1 MKKLRIFAAAVIR
14 GALLLTPGVAFSI
27 WQWHSTTALIN
38 ILAAVGL
45 ETLFLLVFVFITVT
59 IQAYRAE
66 KKSRMEEL
74 EENEA
79 ESLDVQ

>member
-45 ETLFLLVFVFITVT
+45 ETLFLLIFSYLGKLGDF
-59 IQAYRAE
+59 QRG
-66 KKSRMEEL
+66 L
-74 EENEA
+74 ERRGY
-79 ESLDVQ
+79 

>member
-14 GALLLTPGVAFSI
+14 GSLLLTPGVAFSI

-59 IQAYRAE
+59 VQAYKAE
-66 KKSRMEEL
+66 KKSRAEGQEEI
-74 EENEA
+74 EA
-79 ESLDVQ
+79 ESPEV

>member
-14 GALLLTPGVAFSI
+14 GALLLSPGVAFSI

-45 ETLFLLVFVFITVT
+45 ETLFLLAFVFISV
-59 IQAYRAE
+59 IGKAVQ
-66 KKSRMEEL
+66 KNIKDNN
-74 EENEA
+74 ENEDATA
-79 ESLDVQ
+79 EAE